1 VLSLVIRF
9 KTVNIPHY
17 RPEDQF
23 KEASNAMRLKELHA
37 AKDYNGLLE
46 LALMLNHQAA
56 FNHSR
61 TVYFMEEAMKWNGEI
76 TEEHEK
82 MASKFVEKPE
92 ATENT
97 GEN

>member
-1 VLSLVIRF
+1 M
-9 KTVNIPHY
+9 NIPHY

-37 AKDYNGLLE
+37 SGDYNGLLE

-56 FNHSR
+56 FNYSR
-61 TVYFMEEAMKWNGEI
+61 MTYFMKESLRRAGQI

-82 MASKFVEKPE
+82 MASEFI
-92 ATENT
+92 ENSKAKDD
-97 GEN
+97 ESRD